1 MKSKKIIWSLSTS
14 SLLFVSPIF
23 ITSCNQSQNNEKQ
36 LNDLKNKL
44 NNLIE
49 SKKDLFNNDSVSLVT
64 NVLPNTQETFFN
76 IFSNN
81 YSLIDVYFKFDKEKE
96 FQLDGYQTSFS
107 FFYNNK
113 DSFGEILKPFVS
125 KNKTSITIPVLVTLT
140 NTKTWIQV
148 SKYMNLFTL
157 SIKDY
162 QVNDL
167 EDKGYNGTLG
177 KAVVFENV
185 NNKEVKFRSVPKEM
199 VDKYLSFILLL
210 QSKNNDYEKSP
221 IYYNKNGHFAEWK
234 GKTLSEVK
242 GLTESIKE
250 PGNYYDGLGNVYKY
264 SIKNSFFYEKERQF
278 ANFVITISLDYSQ
291 NPKILTDAK
300 EFYNLDYSHDYSII
314 NRSWSFA
321 LPSES
326 DISTYVS
333 ENSKLLDEL
342 NEKIKDTIYINTPIV
357 VIDEI
362 YARNI
367 GVKKIVEKSKKEL
380 HNIFQPPKSFMNVF
394 QNGQEREI
402 SFEVTSLEEVE
413 NETDVLK
420 INMNICIGQND
431 LKSTK
436 EYSKKF
442 NIRRWEFV

>member
-1 MKSKKIIWSLSTS
+1 MKSKKIIWSLLSS
-14 SLLFVSPIF
+14 SLLFTSPIF
-23 ITSCNQSQNNEKQ
+23 ITSCNQNQNNEKQ
-36 LNDLKNKL
+36 LNDLKNRL

-49 SKKDLFNNDSVSLVT
+49 SKKDLFNNDSVSIT
-64 NVLPNTQETFFN
+64 TSVLPNTQETLFN
-76 IFSNN
+76 IFGND

-107 FFYNNK
+107 FFYDNK
-113 DSFGEILKPFVS
+113 DSFGESLKPFIS
-125 KNKTSITIPVLVTLT
+125 ENKTSITIPVLVTLT
-140 NTKTWIQV
+140 DTKTWIQA
-148 SKYMNLFTL
+148 SKYVNLFTL

-177 KAVVFENV
+177 KAIVFENT
-185 NNKEVKFRSVPKEM
+185 NNKEVKFRPVPKEM

-210 QSKNNDYEKSP
+210 QDKNKNYVKHP
-221 IYYNKNGHFAEWK
+221 IYYAKNGDFVEWK
-234 GKTLSEVK
+234 GKTLSEVR
-242 GLTESIKE
+242 GISEAIKA

-264 SIKNSFFYEKERQF
+264 SIKNSTFYEKERQF

-300 EFYNLDYSHDYSII
+300 EIYNLDYSHDYSII
-314 NRSWSFA
+314 NKDWSFA
-321 LPSES
+321 LPSSS

-342 NEKIKDTIYINTPIV
+342 NEKIKDSIYINTPIV

-367 GVKKIVEKSKKEL
+367 GVKKIVEQSKNEL
-380 HNIFQPPKSFMNVF
+380 HSIFQPPKSFINVF
-394 QNGQEREI
+394 KNGQERVI
-402 SFEVTSLEEVE
+402 SFEVKSLEEIE
-413 NETDVLK
+413 NEPDVLRV
-420 INMNICIGQND
+420 NMNICIGQND
-431 LKSTK
+431 LKSIK

-442 NIRRWEFV
+442 NIRLWEFV